1 MFYELFTKSLLLEMT
16 HENFIRRLQGFVI
29 LPESGATLAP
39 AVQVM
44 RITNRLFTVTLG
56 VPMVAVVGVDLRS
69 GIMATTMVVIIPVVE
84 FCC

>member
-1 MFYELFTKSLLLEMT
+1 MT
-16 HENFIRRLQGFVI
+16 HENLIRRLQGFVI
-29 LPESGATLAP
+29 LPVSGATLAP
-39 AVQVM
+39 AVQV
-44 RITNRLFTVTLG
+44 TNRLFTVTLG